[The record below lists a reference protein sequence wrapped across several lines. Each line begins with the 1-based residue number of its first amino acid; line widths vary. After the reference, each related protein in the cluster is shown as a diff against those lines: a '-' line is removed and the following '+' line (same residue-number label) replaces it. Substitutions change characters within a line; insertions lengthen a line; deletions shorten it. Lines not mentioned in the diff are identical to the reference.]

1 MSDTPAWLNSLVE
14 VVADATTSQGVPG
27 PLGFRYGEEDGFW
40 DVLVYPLP
48 VELVGGA
55 HDGGVVSPC
64 FSLDLEEVR
73 AAFTRVDDV
82 AWNAHAAGPEDEGPY
97 ISFEGE
103 YDGREVWLR
112 VLAFAPDD
120 EEPGMKVDAT
130 GR

>member
-1 MSDTPAWLNSLVE
+1 MSDAPAWLTSLVE
-14 VVADATTSQGVPG
+14 IVADATTSHGVPG
-27 PLGFRYGEEDGFW
+27 PLGFRYDEEDGSW

-64 FSLDLEEVR
+64 FFLDLEQVR
-73 AAFTRVDDV
+73 SAFTRVDDV
-82 AWNAHAAGPEDEGPY
+82 AWTAHAAGPEDEGPC

-103 YDGREVWLR
+103 YDGHEVWLR

-120 EEPGMKVDAT
+120 EEPGMKLDTT
-130 GR
+130 GK

>member
-27 PLGFRYGEEDGFW
+27 PLGFRYSEEDGFW

-82 AWNAHAAGPEDEGPY
+82 AWNAHAAGPEDEALTYPSRASTTGVRSGSASWP
-97 ISFEGE
+97 SHPTT
-103 YDGREVWLR
+103 RS
-112 VLAFAPDD
+112 
-120 EEPGMKVDAT
+120 PG
-130 GR
+130 